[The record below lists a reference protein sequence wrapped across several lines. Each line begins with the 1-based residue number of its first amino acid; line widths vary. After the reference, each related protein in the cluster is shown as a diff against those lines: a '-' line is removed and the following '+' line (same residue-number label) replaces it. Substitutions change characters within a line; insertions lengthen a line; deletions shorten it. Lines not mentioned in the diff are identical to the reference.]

1 MLARRRFLTLNGQQ
15 IERTPLLVPS
25 FSSKG
30 FPEVA
35 SIIEYCSELIDNV
48 MLVSAYDLHYEMIKP
63 PFDFASLIFL
73 DSGGYEAS
81 KDAELS
87 DYGDKEHFP
96 KEWSREF
103 YEAQIAAWNTGPNTT
118 SVIVNYD
125 HPKERLDIRAQI
137 DRASGMAAGRTDILR
152 EILLKP
158 ETVDQTRLQ
167 IDPIIK
173 NIHRLAEFDI
183 IGMTEKELGDSIR
196 ARMANIA
203 KIRRA
208 LTGAG
213 LETPI
218 HIFGSL
224 DTVTTPMYFLAGAD
238 IFDGLTWLR
247 FVFHNGYTIYK
258 QNYSALELGVR
269 TPSSVLDAKCWH
281 QNYYYIKELEDEMRR
296 FLLKNEFSSFRCHS
310 EKLEMAYQ
318 SVVEAEG

>member
-1 MLARRRFLTLNGQQ
+1 MLAKRRSLALNGQQ

-48 MLVSAYDLHYEMIKP
+48 MLVSAYDLHYEKIKP
-63 PFDFASLIFL
+63 PFDFASLIFV

-87 DYGDKEHFP
+87 DYGDREHFP

-103 YEAQIAAWNTGPNTT
+103 YEAQIAAWDTAPNTT
-118 SVIVNYD
+118 SVIISYD
-125 HPKERLDIRAQI
+125 HPKERFDIRAQI
-137 DRASGMAAGRTDILR
+137 DRAAGMAVGRTDVLR

-158 ETVDQTRLQ
+158 ETVDQVRLQ

-196 ARMANIA
+196 ARMANIG

-208 LTGAG
+208 LSGAG

-247 FVFHNGYTIYK
+247 FVFHNGIRST
-258 QNYSALELGVR
+258 NR
-269 TPSSVLDAKCWH
+269 TTAPS
-281 QNYYYIKELEDEMRR
+281 N
-296 FLLKNEFSSFRCHS
+296 
-310 EKLEMAYQ
+310 
-318 SVVEAEG
+318 

>member
-1 MLARRRFLTLNGQQ
+1 MHSSNLSLQN
-15 IERTPLLVPS
+15 VPS
-25 FSSKG
+25 PLTRGTGGSAKGGLVSKG
-30 FPEVA
+30 
-35 SIIEYCSELIDNV
+35 
-48 MLVSAYDLHYEMIKP
+48 VSSYD
-63 PFDFASLIFL
+63 
-73 DSGGYEAS
+73 
-81 KDAELS
+81 
-87 DYGDKEHFP
+87 
-96 KEWSREF
+96 
-103 YEAQIAAWNTGPNTT
+103 
-118 SVIVNYD
+118 
-125 HPKERLDIRAQI
+125 
-137 DRASGMAAGRTDILR
+137 
-152 EILLKP
+152 
-158 ETVDQTRLQ
+158 
-167 IDPIIK
+167 
-173 NIHRLAEFDI
+173 FDI

-203 KIRRA
+203 RIRRA

-269 TPSSVLDAKCWH
+269 TPSSVVDAKCWH

-296 FLLKNEFSSFRCHS
+296 FLLKNEFSAFQCHS

-318 SVVEAEG
+318 SIVEAEG